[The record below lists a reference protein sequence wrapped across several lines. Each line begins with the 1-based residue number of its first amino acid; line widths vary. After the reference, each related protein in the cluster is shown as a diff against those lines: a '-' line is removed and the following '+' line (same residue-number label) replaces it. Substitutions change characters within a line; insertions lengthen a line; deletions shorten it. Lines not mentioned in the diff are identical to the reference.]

1 MLEVEF
7 VVEEE
12 KLPKTSSLKSGE
24 IYRERISANLDTFLT
39 TFEMKCMKVASPLVY
54 FGIISLTG

>member
-1 MLEVEF
+1 M
-7 VVEEE
+7 EEE
-12 KLPKTSSLKSGE
+12 KLPKTNSLKSGE

-54 FGIISLTG
+54 FGVISLTG